1 MYRYDTIDQQLI
13 DERVAQYRDQIARNR
28 AGTLSDAAS
37 KPIFI
42 AGPDGWRDMARR
54 LAVGLVLRVDADG
67 RIFASEALHKR
78 LEYLGKAPE
87 IVVVQ

>member
-1 MYRYDTIDQQLI
+1 MSDL
-13 DERVAQYRDQIARNR
+13 
-28 AGTLSDAAS
+28 LS
-37 KPIFI
+37 
-42 AGPDGWRDMARR
+42 RR
-54 LAVGLVLRVDADG
+54 LALLERADQHDLLRHCRHGLEKESLRVDADG

>member
-1 MYRYDTIDQQLI
+1 
-13 DERVAQYRDQIARNR
+13 V
-28 AGTLSDAAS
+28 
-37 KPIFI
+37 PIFI

>member
-1 MYRYDTIDQQLI
+1 MAIETPNTFQSRQP
-13 DERVAQYRDQIARNR
+13 VALPDNPAPVYPPALLVR
-28 AGTLSDAAS
+28 ALPPVSVT
-37 KPIFI
+37 
-42 AGPDGWRDMARR
+42 
-54 LAVGLVLRVDADG
+54 VNLRVDADG